1 MRHQYIFAALLV
13 LVLLVGCS
21 ANRNTALVDVRLN
34 ASSQQ
39 LLAAN
44 ATGSMPIASW
54 LETQS
59 QQSLVETQAH
69 YLIKAQQ
76 ASTPKESQEWLDLA
90 AQVSG
95 SGGSTMATLVNA
107 SSYRMT
113 ILDGPYAGTT
123 LEPGQ
128 SSSPARVPVGVV
140 NFRALSASSIGQD
153 FYVDV
158 IRKVSAGDKTIV
170 LVNKTR

>member
-1 MRHQYIFAALLV
+1 MRHLTITLLTL

-21 ANRNTALVDVRLN
+21 ANRSTARVDVRLN
-34 ASSQQ
+34 ASNQQ

-44 ATGSMPIASW
+44 ATGSMPAFDW
-54 LETQS
+54 LEIRS
-59 QQSLVETQAH
+59 QQSLVETKAY
-69 YLIKAQQ
+69 YLTKAQQ

-113 ILDGPYAGTT
+113 ILDGPYAGIT

-128 SSSPARVPVGVV
+128 SSSSARVPVGVV

-153 FYVDV
+153 FYVYV

>member
-1 MRHQYIFAALLV
+1 MKKHLIVFTLFV
-13 LVLLVGCS
+13 LVLLAGCS
-21 ANRNTALVDVRLN
+21 ANRNTGRVDVRLN
-34 ASSQQ
+34 ANNQQ

-44 ATGSMPIASW
+44 ATGSMIINEW
-54 LETQS
+54 LETKS
-59 QQSLVETQAH
+59 QQSMVETQAY
-69 YLIKAQQ
+69 YLTRAQQ
-76 ASTPKESQEWLDLA
+76 ASTSKESQEWLDLA